1 MNKLFG
7 KTTGTE
13 LRYGYVIG
21 KLLSQG
27 VKLRNLEFI
36 QYHPTTMETSQKND
50 ISTVAAILEHLNYR
64 DNLFDENPNTF
75 INRIYEWTLCFT
87 SRVTVGVRV
96 IMKLFECR
104 WNNEK

>member
-21 KLLSQG
+21 MLLSQG

-36 QYHPTTMETSQKND
+36 QFHPTTMETSQK
-50 ISTVAAILEHLNYR
+50 
-64 DNLFDENPNTF
+64 
-75 INRIYEWTLCFT
+75 
-87 SRVTVGVRV
+87 
-96 IMKLFECR
+96 K
-104 WNNEK
+104 